1 MSTPLRVLQLAPYPV
16 LPAVAGGKVRIVQ
29 LARALSRLGVEVTLV
44 TPFHFTQ
51 RRSLTRR
58 EPFHLRQVPYA
69 PFGLTSLLVDRP
81 FPYGALISFHP
92 GYGALLPV
100 DPAAFDLCQI
110 DHPAFVDLARR
121 LPDSLPLVYGSQNV
135 EFDYVA
141 AERPKGGV
149 RDLAA
154 GRVRRLE
161 ACLVERADL
170 VLACTEGDRLRF
182 GELYGIDQARVH
194 VTPNGIDLAAV
205 NAALAAARPAALR
218 LPRRAIFAG
227 SDVAHNRRAVREL
240 VDRIAPALVGKVEVV
255 IVGPCA
261 RSTGKRVPP
270 NVLLDPSGDLADHAL
285 PGAVGLNP
293 VVAGSGSNLKLLQTL
308 AHGLPVV
315 STPFGMRGFA
325 DLEPWITVAPI
336 EGFAAAMQGELALPD
351 GLRDALAPYGWDA
364 VGAGVLAAYEALL

>member
-161 ACLVERADL
+161 ARLVERADL

-182 GELYGIDQARVH
+182 GELYGIDQAHVR
-194 VTPNGIDLAAV
+194 VTPNGINLAAV
-205 NAALAAARPAALR
+205 AAALAAARPAALR

-227 SDVAHNRRAVREL
+227 SDVAHNRREL

-261 RSTGKRVPP
+261 RSIGRRVPP
-270 NVLLDPSGDLADHAL
+270 NVILDPSGDLADHAL

-293 VVAGSGSNLKLLQTL
+293 VVAGSGSNLKLLYTL

-336 EGFAAAMQGELALPD
+336 EDFATAMQGELALPD
-351 GLRDALAPYGWDA
+351 GLREALAPYGWDT